1 MRKPRL
7 IRPVYFLWM
16 FVPVFLYVAV
26 LLFGL
31 PHMVWDYRWRGG
43 AHYGDFAGRH
53 YTFCRYVDDAADE
66 APDVAS
72 TVCLPT
78 TRRTAGVRS
87 CVGITRSLEP

>member
-53 YTFCRYVDDAADE
+53 YTFCRYV
-66 APDVAS
+66 
-72 TVCLPT
+72 
-78 TRRTAGVRS
+78 GVYGVFAHHPSDGRCPFVRWYHPKS
-87 CVGITRSLEP
+87 